1 MADRRAIRPT
11 FSGLVL
17 GHATAVNRRHVPAST
32 LYDLANSPFAAVI
45 AATVYPAYY
54 VVSVVGNARGR
65 AISGGE
71 HGLHLH
77 GDCGAD
83 LPDPGRH
90 C

>member
-54 VVSVVGNARGR
+54 VVSVVGNARG
-65 AISGGE
+65 E
-71 HGLHLH
+71 
-77 GDCGAD
+77 GDLWWGAWSPSPWR
-83 LPDPGRH
+83 LWR
-90 C
+90 